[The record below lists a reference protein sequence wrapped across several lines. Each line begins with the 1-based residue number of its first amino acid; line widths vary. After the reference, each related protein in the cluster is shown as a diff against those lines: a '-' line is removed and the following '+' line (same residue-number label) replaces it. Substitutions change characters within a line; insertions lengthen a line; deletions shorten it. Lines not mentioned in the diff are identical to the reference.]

1 LERDCAQRLA
11 WADAADASNT
21 TNEAAAMRASTRG
34 GRGERQVAGGRPDG
48 LLVVGFSID
57 QST

>member
-21 TNEAAAMRASTRG
+21 TNEAAAMRASSRRG
-34 GRGERQVAGGRPDG
+34 QGEQQAAGGRLDG
-48 LLVVGFSID
+48 LLAVGVFH
-57 QST
+57 